1 MRISVCVAA
10 TRPATL
16 RAAVHS
22 VCAQS
27 WQDWELLVLGQGD
40 EARLAGTVQEAA
52 GDDVRVRY
60 THLLGRGLSRAR
72 NRAMSLITG
81 DVVAFTDDD
90 CQAAPDWLKAI
101 AGGFRDHPEVGLVAG
116 PVTAPPLPAR
126 WPPATCPVIDPTE
139 ALYDPFT
146 CDRTPPPGWDW
157 MGANFAIRADV
168 AAGIG
173 RWDECLGAGSA
184 FPAGEDTD
192 YKLRLEAAGVPML
205 TLPAARVLHAGGMRV
220 GIMSVLRSQYA
231 YATGNGALAAK
242 LTLAGD
248 PRGAIWLEVTRQQCL
263 RSPIR
268 ERRPDRLLASLRRMW
283 YYEAAYRRCLRN
295 YTLGDDGLLRRRSSG
310 ARDRRLE

>member
-231 YATGNGALAAK
+231 YATGKRGPGREADAGWRPARCDLVGGDETAMSSEPHQGAAARPP
-242 LTLAGD
+242 AGQPAPD
-248 PRGAIWLEVTRQQCL
+248 VVLRGGV
-263 RSPIR
+263 SPM
-268 ERRPDRLLASLRRMW
+268 PPQLHA
-283 YYEAAYRRCLRN
+283 
-295 YTLGDDGLLRRRSSG
+295 GRRRSP
-310 ARDRRLE
+310 A